1 MKKRVTSFLLA
12 LLMAVTLLGNGPSV
26 YAQTADGPAISA
38 EETTNEMAED
48 EALLATPSEAE
59 PSEEP
64 EETEEQPEEVVE
76 TAETEEQPEEA
87 VETAEKKEETPEEA
101 APEEPELSET
111 EVPENGMP
119 VATPS
124 ELMFRAAPLLT
135 EYRDRNGAAGSL
147 IGDQASWY
155 PYYALTFQEA
165 QFNDVDPLKI
175 RYKDPGYDSPW
186 VYCINAK
193 KKAPDN
199 GPNGTDNPYDVYL
212 FDANDGAWIQ
222 NNYFQAPHTGENGF
236 SAAQGVF
243 QALYRGFPHDTLGL
257 KDKYNLSDW
266 ELYAATQ
273 MAIHFWT
280 DEIYQ
285 THAGPVPWNQN
296 LNKAFFELI
305 DQDPAS
311 GEEALGLLRANI
323 FLGKPSTD
331 GTFTQRVMWLD
342 PVDEEEDNP
351 EYEIRFRK
359 VDGSGNPLSDATL
372 IVKNQL
378 TAEMYEWDTDTE
390 AETLSLTPGLY
401 VVSETKAPDGYD
413 KVTDFLFTLS
423 AEGIVSLGYISPEDK
438 VQLEER
444 EITITDKTETHTIDF
459 SKTTIGGIELPGATI
474 QIFKGSDTTGTMV
487 KEWESGNTSHKLQL
501 EAGTYT
507 FHEEAAPDGY
517 LAVTNFTFT
526 VDADGKVELG
536 EIKNGDIVKSEG
548 GKITVTDKSKPQEF
562 SEYEISFLKVDEGGN
577 PLSHAT
583 LTVKN
588 QLTAQTYTWNTNAEV
603 HTLTLKPGLYV
614 VSETNA
620 PGGYIKV
627 KDFNFTLGAD
637 GVILL
642 GDIAP
647 GDVVKLEGR
656 KITITDKAEPHEEEF
671 GVEFSKVKLGGEELP
686 GAKIEIYKGTD
697 KVDGWES
704 TTDSHTL
711 SLEAGTYRFHEEAAP
726 EGFVAVTDFEFTV
739 EADGSVT
746 LGTIAQG
753 ETVVAENGKI
763 TVTDNAKKHQVEFSK
778 VKLGGEELPG
788 ARIEIYKGDTKI
800 EQWNSLET
808 STVINLE
815 AGTYRFHEVYA
826 PEGFVAVTDFEFTV
840 EADGSVTLG
849 TIAQGETVVA
859 ENGKITVTDNVKK
872 HQVEFSK
879 VKLGGEELPGA
890 RIEIYKGDTKI
901 EQWNSLET
909 STVINLEAGTYRF
922 HEVYA
927 PEGFVAVTD
936 FEFTVKAD
944 GSVTLGT
951 IAQGETVVA
960 ENGKITVTDNV
971 KKHQVEFSKVKLG
984 GEELPGA
991 RIEIYKG
998 DTKIEQWNSLETS
1011 TVINLEAGTYR
1022 FHEVYAPEGF
1032 VAVTDF
1038 EFTVKADGSI
1048 TLGTIAQGETV
1059 VAENGKITVTD
1070 NAKKHE
1076 VEFSKVKLGGEE
1088 LPGAKI
1094 EIYKGTDKVDGWE
1107 STTDSHTLS
1116 LEAGT
1121 YRFHE
1126 EAAPEG
1132 FVAVTDFEFTVKAD
1146 GSVTLG
1152 TIAQGET
1159 VVAENGKITVTDNAK
1174 TTPPTPDDEKVEV
1187 EFSKVKLGGEEL
1199 PGAKIE
1205 IYKGTDKVDG
1215 WESTTDSHT
1224 LSLEA
1229 GTYRFHEEAAPEGF
1243 VAVTDFEF
1251 TVKADGSVTL
1261 GTIAQGETVVAENGK
1276 ITVTDNAK
1284 TTPPTPDDEKVE
1296 VEFSKVKLGGEEL
1309 PGAKI
1314 EIYKGTDKVDGW
1326 ESTTDSHT
1334 LSLEAGTYRFHEE
1347 AAPEGFVAVT
1357 DFEFTVK
1364 ADGSVTLGTIAQ
1376 GETVVAENGKITVTD
1391 NAKKHEVEFS
1401 KVKLGG
1407 EELPGARI
1415 EIYKGDTKIEQ
1426 WNSLETSTVIN
1437 LEAGTYRFHEVYA
1450 PEGFVAV

>member
-1 MKKRVTSFLLA
+1 MKMKKRVTSFLLA

-76 TAETEEQPEEA
+76 TAE
-87 VETAEKKEETPEEA
+87 KKEETSEEA

-305 DQDPAS
+305 DQDSAS
-311 GEEALGLLRANI
+311 GEEFLGLLRANI

-487 KEWESGNTSHKLQL
+487 KEWESANTPYKLQL

-671 GVEFSKVKLGGEELP
+671 S
-686 GAKIEIYKGTD
+686 
-697 KVDGWES
+697 
-704 TTDSHTL
+704 
-711 SLEAGTYRFHEEAAP
+711 
-726 EGFVAVTDFEFTV
+726 
-739 EADGSVT
+739 
-746 LGTIAQG
+746 
-753 ETVVAENGKI
+753 
-763 TVTDNAKKHQVEFSK
+763 VEFSK

-840 EADGSVTLG
+840 EADGSV
-849 TIAQGETVVA
+849 
-859 ENGKITVTDNVKK
+859 
-872 HQVEFSK
+872 
-879 VKLGGEELPGA
+879 
-890 RIEIYKGDTKI
+890 
-901 EQWNSLET
+901 
-909 STVINLEAGTYRF
+909 
-922 HEVYA
+922 
-927 PEGFVAVTD
+927 
-936 FEFTVKAD
+936 
-944 GSVTLGT
+944 
-951 IAQGETVVA
+951 
-960 ENGKITVTDNV
+960 
-971 KKHQVEFSKVKLG
+971 
-984 GEELPGA
+984 
-991 RIEIYKG
+991 
-998 DTKIEQWNSLETS
+998 
-1011 TVINLEAGTYR
+1011 
-1022 FHEVYAPEGF
+1022 
-1032 VAVTDF
+1032 
-1038 EFTVKADGSI
+1038 

-1174 TTPPTPDDEKVEV
+1174 TTPPTPDKKVGDLTV
-1187 EFSKVKLGGEEL
+1187 TKTVSGSRGDQNKEFTFTVTLDRTDITGKYGDMTFTGGVATFTLKHGQSKTASEL
-1199 PGAKIE
+1199 PAGVAYTVEESDNSGYTVTKTNATGTIQKGVTATAAFE
-1205 IYKGTDKVDG
+1205 NYKGGSGGGGSSHTPQAARVTLTATKTVDG
-1215 WESTTDSHT
+1215 LIPTGSGFTFFLDDANGQRMQEKNNQGSHITFDTLTFTKTGTYVYYITEQTGNDKNINYDTASYKVTVTVTCPYDYEASVSYEKNGQAYHSIPAFANTTKPAVPVQPQTPVVPVQPQTPPVITPSRPLDNVPKTEDNTNLTLWSILAAASL
-1224 LSLEA
+1224 LSLTALLA
-1229 GTYRFHEEAAPEGF
+1229 GNKTRKPH
-1243 VAVTDFEF
+1243 
-1251 TVKADGSVTL
+1251 S
-1261 GTIAQGETVVAENGK
+1261 QGKRNK
-1276 ITVTDNAK
+1276 
-1284 TTPPTPDDEKVE
+1284 
-1296 VEFSKVKLGGEEL
+1296 S
-1309 PGAKI
+1309 
-1314 EIYKGTDKVDGW
+1314 
-1326 ESTTDSHT
+1326 
-1334 LSLEAGTYRFHEE
+1334 
-1347 AAPEGFVAVT
+1347 
-1357 DFEFTVK
+1357 
-1364 ADGSVTLGTIAQ
+1364 
-1376 GETVVAENGKITVTD
+1376 
-1391 NAKKHEVEFS
+1391 
-1401 KVKLGG
+1401 
-1407 EELPGARI
+1407 
-1415 EIYKGDTKIEQ
+1415 
-1426 WNSLETSTVIN
+1426 
-1437 LEAGTYRFHEVYA
+1437 
-1450 PEGFVAV
+1450 